1 MANPADPTRI
11 FTLKEVTQSIR
22 RTLEGRYGSLYWIQ
36 AELVKLNPYPHS
48 GHCFPELAEKQG
60 DRIVARMRA
69 VIWRDDYLRINDRFL
84 SVLGESLADG
94 INVLICARITYDP
107 VHGIALHITD
117 VDPSYTLGSLER
129 EKRETLARLESEGLL
144 DRNRQLAIALVPARI
159 AVISVETSK
168 GYGDFTRVLEGNPWG
183 YRFFH
188 MLFPAVLQGTKAVET
203 MTRQLERIAK
213 VARHFDVA
221 AIIRGGGDD
230 LGFASYNDY
239 RLARAIALCPIPVM
253 TGIGHAANDT
263 VADRVAAANSI
274 TPTKMAEDLV
284 ARSRDFDLAVEEA
297 RVSVSHHARHLL
309 VTEESAFSQLAQRFR
324 SQAARRLALSRS
336 QLSRASVAA
345 VQQTRFSL
353 RRSAQAH
360 ADLAALVR
368 RYTTLQ
374 LAGSREKLSRERAEL
389 SRQSALAGTRQRVAL
404 ENLETNVRNLDPVNV
419 MKRGYS
425 ITLARGKAVRA
436 AGELAPGELI
446 TTRLYA
452 GTVTSTVTGTVTPK
466 EAKTPNDERD
476 TELQRG
482 L

>member
-60 DRIVARMRA
+60 ERIVARMRA
-69 VIWRDDYLRINDRFL
+69 VIWRDDYLKINDRFL
-84 SVLGESLADG
+84 SVLGESLTDG

-144 DRNRQLAIALVPARI
+144 DRNRQLAIALVPSRI

-168 GYGDFTRVLEGNPWG
+168 GYGDFTRVLDGNPWG

-203 MTRQLERIAK
+203 MTRQLERIGK
-213 VARHFDVA
+213 VARHFDVV

-297 RVSVSHHARHLL
+297 RISVVYDTRALLERQDSVLSLLAQRLRSHAARHLAL
-309 VTEESAFSQLAQRFR
+309 SSSQLNH
-324 SQAARRLALSRS
+324 
-336 QLSRASVAA
+336 ASVAA
-345 VQQTRFSL
+345 VRQTGFL
-353 RRSAQAH
+353 IRRSSQMQ

-368 RYTTLQ
+368 RYAALQ
-374 LAGSREKLSRERAEL
+374 LAGSREKLSRERVEL
-389 SRQSALAGTRQRVAL
+389 SRQSLLLGMRQRVAL

-425 ITLARGKAVRA
+425 ITLARGKAVRSSD
-436 AGELAPGELI
+436 ELAPGELI
-446 TTRLYA
+446 TTRLYS
-452 GTVTSTVTGTVTPK
+452 GTVTSTVTGVEKQK
-466 EAKTPNDERD
+466 EAQTPNDERHTD
-476 TELQRG
+476 L
-482 L
+482 